1 MAKSKLRFTENE
13 IRRAIR
19 AATKAGLQIGR
30 VMVDPAS
37 GNIVVV
43 AAGDDAPP
51 TIPRKKK
58 VEQRSPKGEAVP

>member
-19 AATKAGLQIGR
+19 AATKAGLQISR

-43 AAGDDAPP
+43 AAGDAPRTP
-51 TIPRKKK
+51 PNRKRTGDVKSAL
-58 VEQRSPKGEAVP
+58 RA

>member
-1 MAKSKLRFTENE
+1 MARSKLRFTENE

-43 AAGDDAPP
+43 AAGDTTPTPNRKRTSDAKSAF
-51 TIPRKKK
+51 RA
-58 VEQRSPKGEAVP
+58 S